1 MNNNQVYT
9 FTDYANNQMHKYKFN
24 KNSSG
29 FSYTVLVSYNFGG

>member
-9 FTDYANNQMHKYKFN
+9 FTDDTTNKMHKYKFN

-29 FSYTVLVSYNFGG
+29 FSYTFLVSYNFNG